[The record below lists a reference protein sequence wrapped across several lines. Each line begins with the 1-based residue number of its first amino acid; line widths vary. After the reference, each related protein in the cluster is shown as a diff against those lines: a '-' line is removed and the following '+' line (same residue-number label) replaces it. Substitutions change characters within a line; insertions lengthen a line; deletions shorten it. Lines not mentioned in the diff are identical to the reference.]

1 MRIIKLDLKRITK
14 FFEEEENIG
23 KALGFA
29 KDIKAYSIN
38 PYFKLLTQEV
48 IQECHKKNIKVH
60 TWTVNSPE
68 DIFWVK
74 ELGVDAIISDFP
86 DRL

>member
-1 MRIIKLDLKRITK
+1 MLWILQNKSVLLVFIL
-14 FFEEEENIG
+14 FFELVSQETVQKIHDN
-23 KALGFA
+23 GF
-29 KDIKAYSIN
+29 
-38 PYFKLLTQEV
+38 Q
-48 IQECHKKNIKVH
+48 VH

-68 DIFWVK
+68 DITFVS